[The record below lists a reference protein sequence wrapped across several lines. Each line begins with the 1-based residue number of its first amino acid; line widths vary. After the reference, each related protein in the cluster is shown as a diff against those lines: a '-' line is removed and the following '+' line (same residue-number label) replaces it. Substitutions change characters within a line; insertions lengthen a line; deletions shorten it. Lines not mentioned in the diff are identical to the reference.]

1 MEKRVIIAFVL
12 SFVVL
17 YAFRALYSPPPAPQ
31 EEQQSAQS
39 QSVPAVPNPQPTA
52 PVPAVNQEPSPTY
65 AEEVHAEKG
74 ENFTIDTP
82 LYTATI
88 ANVGGVL
95 TSYRLKAYK
104 DGEGH
109 PVELINQ
116 FGGSHA
122 GWPLALMTA
131 DPSLSERLNKALFA
145 VRRDGEKT
153 TLEYG
158 SNGLLARK
166 VLQFDPENYQFTYS
180 STITDNGR
188 DVPHSVLWRG
198 GFGDQSLVPQD
209 ERRQN
214 AFYQADTSYTRVP
227 LTSLKDLTETTYKC
241 GFFSSCSTSAVSLRA
256 GVEDQY
262 FAAALMSLQGPTA
275 VSFHKQQ
282 YSGADGKPVGSLV
295 LSVAVPDHGKLA
307 AYVGPKQQEWLVK
320 ADPQLAGLVN
330 YGTFGF
336 IARPLLAILLWIHR
350 YIGNFG
356 WSIILLTVALNLVL
370 FPLRLKQQVSML
382 KMQKIQPQMRRLQ
395 DQYKKLKA
403 NDPRRMQVQTD
414 MMNLYKEH
422 GVNPMGGCL
431 PLLLQMPL
439 LFGFYSALAYSIELR
454 RAPWMLWIK
463 DLSQPDP
470 YYVIPISMAVAM
482 FLQQKLTPTANVDP
496 AQAKM
501 MMIMPL
507 VFTFMF
513 LNYGSGLALYWLTG
527 SIISVGQQV
536 FINKYWSP
544 QAEAKLRS
552 RSRDEKQGT

>member
-1 MEKRVIIAFVL
+1 M
-12 SFVVL
+12 
-17 YAFRALYSPPPAPQ
+17 
-31 EEQQSAQS
+31 
-39 QSVPAVPNPQPTA
+39 
-52 PVPAVNQEPSPTY
+52 
-65 AEEVHAEKG
+65 
-74 ENFTIDTP
+74 
-82 LYTATI
+82 
-88 ANVGGVL
+88 
-95 TSYRLKAYK
+95 TS
-104 DGEGH
+104 
-109 PVELINQ
+109 
-116 FGGSHA
+116 
-122 GWPLALMTA
+122 
-131 DPSLSERLNKALFA
+131 
-145 VRRDGEKT
+145 
-153 TLEYG
+153 
-158 SNGLLARK
+158 
-166 VLQFDPENYQFTYS
+166 
-180 STITDNGR
+180 
-188 DVPHSVLWRG
+188 
-198 GFGDQSLVPQD
+198 
-209 ERRQN
+209 
-214 AFYQADTSYTRVP
+214 
-227 LTSLKDLTETTYKC
+227 
-241 GFFSSCSTSAVSLRA
+241 RA

-262 FAAALMSLQGPTA
+262 FVAALASLQGATA
-275 VSFHKQQ
+275 VSFHRQQ

-295 LSVAVPDHGKLA
+295 LSVTVPEHGKLA
-307 AYVGPKQQEWLVK
+307 VYVGPKQQEWLTR
-320 ADPQLAGLVN
+320 ADPQLAGLVS

-356 WSIILLTVALNLVL
+356 WSIILLTIALNLVL

-439 LFGFYSALAYSIELR
+439 LFGFYSALAYSIDLR
-454 RAPWMLWIK
+454 RAPWIFWIK

-501 MMIMPL
+501 MMVMPI

-544 QAEAKLRS
+544 QAEAKLRA
-552 RSRDEKQGT
+552 RPRADEKQGT

>member
-39 QSVPAVPNPQPTA
+39 QPAPAAPNPQPEE
-52 PVPAVNQEPSPTY
+52 PVPATKQEKLAP

-74 ENFTIDTP
+74 EDVTIDTP
-82 LYTATI
+82 LYTVTI
-88 ANVGGVL
+88 SNLGGVL
-95 TSYRLKAYK
+95 KSYRLKAYK

-116 FGGSHA
+116 FGGNHV

-131 DPSLSERLNKALFA
+131 DPSLADRVNKAFFT
-145 VRRDGEKT
+145 VTRDGDKA

-158 SNGLLARK
+158 SNGVHARK
-166 VLQFDPENYQFTYS
+166 VFQFDPQNYQFTFN
-180 STITDNGR
+180 STLTDNGR
-188 DVPHSVLWRG
+188 NVPHSVLWRG

-209 ERRQN
+209 ERKQN
-214 AFYQADTSYTRVP
+214 AFFQVDSSYTRVP
-227 LTSLKDLTETTYKC
+227 STSLKDLTETTYKC
-241 GFFSSCSTSAVSLRA
+241 GMFSSCPTSVTSLRA

-262 FAAALMSLQGPTA
+262 FAAAVTLLQGPTA
-275 VSFHKQQ
+275 VTFHKQQ
-282 YSGADGKPVGSLV
+282 YPGADAKPVGSLV
-295 LSVAVPDHGKLA
+295 LSVAVPVQGKLA
-307 AYVGPKQQEWLVK
+307 VYVGPKQQEWLAK
-320 ADPQLAGLVN
+320 ADPQLSGLVN

-336 IARPLLAILLWIHR
+336 IARPLLAALLWIHQ

-431 PLLLQMPL
+431 PLILQMPL

-501 MMIMPL
+501 MMVMPL

-552 RSRDEKQGT
+552 RDRDEKQGT